1 MKSGVQATV
10 VYWVTRAAMAKAFA
24 GTKPNQLQNGDA
36 KVIKLGL
43 MSDKALGHV
52 LKELQRI
59 GWIEEQKDALLE
71 LVDLVWEKSL
81 I

>member
-1 MKSGVQATV
+1 M
-10 VYWVTRAAMAKAFA
+10 VYGVTRAAMAKAFA

>member
-1 MKSGVQATV
+1 
-10 VYWVTRAAMAKAFA
+10 MAKAFA

-81 I
+81 T